1 MWNRKKGY
9 FIAMCVSTN
18 RVCVCACGCLK
29 VEEFKKIQYQQD
41 KVDGHLVIIDG
52 MT

>member
-1 MWNRKKGY
+1 MLKATLECGIGRKDRKKGY
-9 FIAMCVSTN
+9 
-18 RVCVCACGCLK
+18 VCACGYLK